1 MENPGNV
8 HFGGMMGI
16 PPVADKRTPFY
27 HILAKDMMFF
37 SV

>member
-1 MENPGNV
+1 MENPKNV

-16 PPVADKRTPFY
+16 PHVSDKRTPFY
-27 HILAKDMMFF
+27 HVLAKDMIFF